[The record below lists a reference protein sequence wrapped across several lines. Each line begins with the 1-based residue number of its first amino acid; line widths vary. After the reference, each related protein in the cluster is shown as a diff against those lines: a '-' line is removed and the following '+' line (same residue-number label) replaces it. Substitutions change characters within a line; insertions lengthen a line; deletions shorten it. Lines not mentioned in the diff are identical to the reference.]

1 MIAEAVAVAAGK
13 IRLQDIE
20 DIADVLSPESH
31 KLHIIPVQSE
41 ANDSSS
47 RLRITVAVQVINN
60 FLHRLIIICWIYD
73 PLRVAAFNIQI
84 DVCSPLGDSNRIAPV
99 NLETSPGLF
108 KPGIAQFPHNADVNS
123 PHIADQRMVRL
134 RILRH
139 SGMIR
144 NDEHRRLTIQAVEQ
158 RADEA
163 VADLIDLEDDL
174 LIALIL
180 RRSGRDSMVK
190 IEMVEHINSVHM
202 SIK

>member
-1 MIAEAVAVAAGK
+1 
-13 IRLQDIE
+13 
-20 DIADVLSPESH
+20 
-31 KLHIIPVQSE
+31 
-41 ANDSSS
+41 
-47 RLRITVAVQVINN
+47 
-60 FLHRLIIICWIYD
+60 
-73 PLRVAAFNIQI
+73 
-84 DVCSPLGDSNRIAPV
+84 
-99 NLETSPGLF
+99 
-108 KPGIAQFPHNADVNS
+108 
-123 PHIADQRMVRL
+123 MVRL